1 MLVPIWALIIAG
13 LVVVLLSY
21 ATINLLLKNEK
32 YEDLVSDYRSFY
44 AALNQMVIESDK
56 KIREADQKGLFES
69 DDEVGSIFKVLK
81 SVNDSIT
88 NFFKV
93 EQTNGETQ
101 ERPPK

>member
-1 MLVPIWALIIAG
+1 MLVPLWALIVGG
-13 LVVVLLSY
+13 LVVVVLIY
-21 ATINLLLKNEK
+21 TTINLLIKNER
-32 YEDLVSDYRSFY
+32 YEDIVQDYRTFY

-93 EQTNGETQ
+93 EQDGQ
-101 ERPPK
+101 KERKT

>member
-1 MLVPIWALIIAG
+1 MLVPLWALIVTG
-13 LVVVLLSY
+13 LVVVVLGY
-21 ATINLLLKNEK
+21 TTINLLFKNER
-32 YEDLVSDYRSFY
+32 YEDVVNDYRTFY

-93 EQTNGETQ
+93 EQDGEKKKGKT
-101 ERPPK
+101 